1 MVVGADKVDGKRGVP
16 GPERRQLL
24 LAAARKVFI
33 EQGLAGARTRRIAE
47 EAGTTETIM
56 YRHFGSKQEMFEEAI
71 RAPLEDMTRAINDL
85 APEFA
90 EVDARGRVRISRAI
104 VERLLEAMVE
114 IVPLFGAAVL
124 SDQEGGRDFYVRRI
138 VPIIDA
144 SAQTTAQIISTF
156 THRELDPQLL
166 YTALF
171 GMLLGMALDA
181 TTRNVELDI
190 PATATRLLDL
200 ISRGLGTD
208 D

>member
-1 MVVGADKVDGKRGVP
+1 MVVGADKVDAKRGVP

-56 YRHFGSKQEMFEEAI
+56 YRHFASKQEMFEEAI
-71 RAPLEDMTRAINDL
+71 RAPLEDMTRAINEL

-90 EVDARGRVRISRAI
+90 EVDTRGRVRLSLAI
-104 VERLLEAMVE
+104 LERLLEAMLE

-138 VPIIDA
+138 APIIDA
-144 SAQTTAQIISTF
+144 SSQTTAQIISTF
-156 THRELDPQLL
+156 THRELDPHLL

-171 GMLLGMALDA
+171 GMLMGMALDA
-181 TTRNVELDI
+181 TIRNVELDI
-190 PATATRLLDL
+190 PATANRLLDL
-200 ISRGLGTD
+200 ISRGLGAD
-208 D
+208 G